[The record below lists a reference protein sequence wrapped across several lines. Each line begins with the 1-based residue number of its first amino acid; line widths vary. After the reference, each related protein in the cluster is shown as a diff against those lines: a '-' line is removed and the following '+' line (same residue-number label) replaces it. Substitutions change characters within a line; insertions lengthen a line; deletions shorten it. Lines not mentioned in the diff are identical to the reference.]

1 MGLYLALP
9 YGSLSVQTTTTPLLL
24 ARATRFSSLLWLL
37 LGSLVLLYGGL
48 HNGFPLVTY
57 DTGTYLGSGLD
68 ITVPDDRP
76 IAYGLFTAAASL
88 HFSLWFVIFFQCLI
102 LGGLML
108 RYLAVYVPRVQHPAS
123 RLALLLAFVWATG
136 VSWISC
142 ELMADVFTPIGLLA
156 LGLVLL
162 GHAPRWPD
170 RLGLLALALA
180 AAMMHSS
187 NVLTFSLVVAGLGA
201 LGRAR
206 GWFRR
211 GWLRAA
217 YWRQA
222 LGTVL
227 AVWLVL
233 PGLHAA
239 LGGEFAIS
247 HAAPA
252 FLMGRLSETGILE
265 KFLDRNCDTK
275 QAYSLCPYRD
285 SLPNTAA
292 AFVWSD
298 KSPMNLT
305 GGWSNNLDEY
315 RHIMGQVL
323 TSPRYY
329 PYLTSEAVQATL
341 RQLTHGTPGGAP
353 PACGVDTPP
362 WVQVKRFRHGYELK
376 EYMASMQNTSQL
388 DFSSL
393 NERLPLI
400 YVLSLVALLMGLAQS
415 RIRQLIGP
423 AGAMLLVL
431 VGLSLVSNAFVTGNL
446 ANVLDRL
453 QVRVAW
459 LLPFAALLLL
469 AQHGPAILRAAIRR
483 WLPSQFSCE
492 KSVTTIHSA
501 D

>member
-1 MGLYLALP
+1 MPAISTP
-9 YGSLSVQTTTTPLLL
+9 SSSVRL
-24 ARATRFSSLLWLL
+24 TRLHSLLWLL

-48 HNGFPLVTY
+48 HNGFPLITY
-57 DTGTYLGSGLD
+57 DTGTYLGSGMD
-68 ITVPDDRP
+68 VVVPDDRP

-88 HFSLWFVIFFQCLI
+88 HFSLWFVIFFQCL
-102 LGGLML
+102 LLAGLML
-108 RYLAVYVPRVQHPAS
+108 RYFVVYVPRVRHPAT

-142 ELMADVFTPIGLLA
+142 ELMADVFTPIGVLA

-170 RLGLLALALA
+170 RLGLLALTLT

-187 NVLTFSLVVAGLGA
+187 NVLTFSLVAGGLGA
-201 LGRAR
+201 LAAAR

-217 YWRQA
+217 YWRQGMA
-222 LGTVL
+222 TVL

-239 LGGEFAIS
+239 LGGDFAIS
-247 HAAPA
+247 RAAPA

-265 KFLDRNCDTK
+265 KFLDRNCDDK
-275 QAYSLCPYRD
+275 KAYSLCPYRD

-292 AFVWSD
+292 AFVWSN
-298 KSPMNLT
+298 KSPLNLT
-305 GGWSNNLDEY
+305 GGWNAHLGEY
-315 RHIMGQVL
+315 RRIIGQVL

-329 PYLTSEAVQATL
+329 PYLASEAVQATL

-362 WVQVKRFRHGYELK
+362 WSQVKRFRNGYELK
-376 EYMASMQNTSQL
+376 EYMASMQNTSVL
-388 DFSSL
+388 DFTAL
-393 NERLPLI
+393 NERLPWI
-400 YVLSLVALLMGLAQS
+400 YMLSLVALLLGLAQA

-431 VGLSLVSNAFVTGNL
+431 TGINLVANAFVTGNL

-459 LLPFAALLLL
+459 LLPFATLLLL
-469 AQHGPAILRAAIRR
+469 AQHGPTILRAAMRR
-483 WLPSQFSCE
+483 WLPAPPTSE
-492 KSVTTIHSA
+492 PPMAPTNRA
-501 D
+501 G